1 MDDFY
6 FQDATKGVVD
16 DWVKDLEDQPITTP
30 QGFDNND
37 MRKNYGLGFDKK
49 ESKKQAGQGVN
60 SSDAFVERMAKQK
73 KKKESKIEVVEI
85 THGIVEEEILS
96 RASSTSFAG
105 KKRKQLQEEE
115 QKKQNSVQQS
125 SVASIDVS
133 SQTQPPSQG
142 TAIVGEGEMRHD
154 QQPPKR
160 VKTRSKQKNIRRD
173 KRAAE
178 FKPSHLHV
186 GSKEYTGRPLTKE
199 TKAILGLPSKTKP
212 ARR

>member
-16 DWVKDLEDQPITTP
+16 DWVKDLEDQPTTTP

-37 MRKNYGLGFDKK
+37 LRKNYGLGFDKK
-49 ESKKQAGQGVN
+49 EEKKQGHGAN
-60 SSDAFVERMAKQK
+60 SNDALVERMARQK
-73 KKKESKIEVVEI
+73 KKKEYKLEAVEI

-96 RASSTSFAG
+96 RVSSNSVAG
-105 KKRKQLQEEE
+105 KKRKQNQEEE
-115 QKKQNSVQQS
+115 QKKPNIAHQS
-125 SVASIDVS
+125 TPVTNPGVVP
-133 SQTQPPSQG
+133 QPQSQG
-142 TAIVGEGEMRHD
+142 ILVGADEMGQD

-173 KRAAE
+173 KRAEE
-178 FKPSHLHV
+178 FKPSHLHI

-199 TKAILGLPSKTKP
+199 TKAILGIPPKVKP